1 MKAFMSYNSK
11 DAAFASALRE
21 SIERDGVRVFDPARD
36 TPPGLDLFSRLREEI
51 EASDVLILVVPET
64 GTANANTAFFEAG
77 AAKALGKKVLAVM
90 PDARGRQSPSG
101 IADLAIFEAADK
113 PVDDVAK
120 TLVHAFEPA

>member
-11 DAAFASALRE
+11 DAVFASALRE

-36 TPPGLDLFSRLREEI
+36 TPPGLDLFARLRDEI

-64 GTANANTAFFEAG
+64 GTANVNAAFFEAG

-90 PDARGRQSPSG
+90 PDARGRQSPSD
-101 IADLAIFEAADK
+101 IADLAIFEAANN
-113 PVDDVAK
+113 PIDDVAK
-120 TLVHAFEPA
+120 TLVHVLEPA

>member
-1 MKAFMSYNSK
+1 MSYNSK

-36 TPPGLDLFSRLREEI
+36 TPPGLDLLALLRDEI

-64 GTANANTAFFEAG
+64 GTANANAAFFEAG

-90 PDARGRQSPSG
+90 PDARGRQSPSD
-101 IADLAIFEAADK
+101 IADFAIFEAANK
-113 PVDDVAK
+113 PIDDVAK
-120 TLVHAFEPA
+120 TLVHALEPA